1 MRLSCSITKLF
12 LTSLALCRLSVSAQ
26 NCPPNIDFETGNFTN
41 WSCYIG
47 GTAAVNGDNVITLYP
62 SGPTYNRQTM
72 YSYPTDAGALDY
84 YGHFPVLCPN
94 GSGHSVRLGNP
105 LPGTEAEGLSYEFTI
120 PASQNVYS
128 LIYHYAVVFQDQ
140 NHRPEE
146 QPRMEIEITNV
157 TDNTVIDYY

>member
-26 NCPPNIDFETGNFTN
+26 KCPPNIDFETGNFTN

-94 GSGHSVRLGNP
+94 GSGYSLRLGNP
-105 LPGTEAEGLSYEFTI
+105 LLGTEAEGLSYEFTI
-120 PASQNVYS
+120 LASQNDYS
-128 LIYHYAVVFQDQ
+128 LIYHDAVVFLYPY
-140 NHRPEE
+140 HLLEE
-146 QPRMEIEITNV
+146 HLMLEIEFIH
-157 TDNTVIDYY
+157 